1 LELNDPKTAFSIL
14 QTVSGKLDIILA
26 KDPSLALVPADVE
39 TDIFDFKGDT
49 KTIEQEIKKAD
60 KLLDAGKIQDA
71 RQILNAEAL
80 LTKASELE
88 YKQDLSTECV
98 NDFETPSCFI

>member
-1 LELNDPKTAFSIL
+1 
-14 QTVSGKLDIILA
+14 
-26 KDPSLALVPADVE
+26 LVPADVE

-88 YKQDLSTECV
+88 YKQDLSTEKSREEV
-98 NDFETPSCFI
+98 MKHANEAKDNLKLAELLGYGSKDDYKTLY